1 MVESGLPNSTGTKR
15 TVQAGGKS
23 SGSGIW
29 TRDMGEIGANT
40 RFAVCV
46 DNNGYPASLE
56 LHKIY
61 RALPDEDARS
71 DEELR
76 IVDESGEDYLYSA
89 KRFVLLRLP
98 QEVERS
104 LLQNA

>member
-29 TRDMGEIGANT
+29 TRDMGEIGANI